1 MSWITNIVEHIKN
14 SDDFAEI
21 RNFSFKDILS
31 GKIFVTKVVRKRV
44 GWFLLLAFLCFVYI
58 DNDYYCKMQLKRKA
72 KLEEQVQDLKYQLI
86 SSETELK
93 TATRRSNIETLLDSA
108 GGLQVSKKPPIMIK

>member
-1 MSWITNIVEHIKN
+1 
-14 SDDFAEI
+14 
-21 RNFSFKDILS
+21 
-31 GKIFVTKVVRKRV
+31 
-44 GWFLLLAFLCFVYI
+44 
-58 DNDYYCKMQLKRKA
+58 LKRKA